1 MHLICDNQGEV
12 AMTLLSQTWGIDRHF
27 LCSLREVRR
36 LWTSF
41 ISKMHIALYAPE
53 TIRNVWSII
62 EQFLMVIVYSLFKT
76 IIDGPLH
83 PQHSLNFIYSPTFK
97 FWVW

>member
-1 MHLICDNQGEV
+1 
-12 AMTLLSQTWGIDRHF
+12 
-27 LCSLREVRR
+27 
-36 LWTSF
+36 
-41 ISKMHIALYAPE
+41 MHIALYAPE